1 VPDKWIEPRIP
12 AFRFTGKAF
21 AYLKIAEGCVHR
33 CAYCAIP
40 SIRGKYRSR
49 PEKAILKEAKEL
61 IASGCREI
69 NIVAQDPMLYGIDIK
84 NRKTN
89 LVKLL
94 KEIDKIEGD
103 FWVRV
108 LYSYPNEIFVEFIDW
123 LNTSPHAVK
132 YVDMPI
138 QHTVPEVLE
147 AMNRTAAIE
156 ATLTMSGL
164 LREMVPDVTLR
175 TTVITGFPGETEL
188 RFKALRSDLKRMQF
202 DRLGAF
208 AFSPE
213 KGTAAYS
220 MRNRPSRAIAEE
232 REKIIMQDAEKLWG
246 VRSKKML
253 GATVKALVVAPGV
266 ARMASQ
272 APDVDGVV
280 YLLDSKKARKAAV
293 GDFVNIRLS
302 RVCGFDFEADVE

>member
-1 VPDKWIEPRIP
+1 
-12 AFRFTGKAF
+12 
-21 AYLKIAEGCVHR
+21 
-33 CAYCAIP
+33 
-40 SIRGKYRSR
+40 
-49 PEKAILKEAKEL
+49 
-61 IASGCREI
+61 
-69 NIVAQDPMLYGIDIK
+69 
-84 NRKTN
+84 
-89 LVKLL
+89 
-94 KEIDKIEGD
+94 
-103 FWVRV
+103 
-108 LYSYPNEIFVEFIDW
+108 
-123 LNTSPHAVK
+123 
-132 YVDMPI
+132 
-138 QHTVPEVLE
+138 
-147 AMNRTAAIE
+147 
-156 ATLTMSGL
+156 
-164 LREMVPDVTLR
+164 
-175 TTVITGFPGETEL
+175 
-188 RFKALRSDLKRMQF
+188 MQF

-280 YLLDSKKARKAAV
+280 YLLDSKKARKAAI
-293 GDFVNIRLS
+293 GDFVNIKLS

>member
-1 VPDKWIEPRIP
+1 
-12 AFRFTGKAF
+12 
-21 AYLKIAEGCVHR
+21 
-33 CAYCAIP
+33 
-40 SIRGKYRSR
+40 
-49 PEKAILKEAKEL
+49 
-61 IASGCREI
+61 
-69 NIVAQDPMLYGIDIK
+69 MLYGIDIK

-293 GDFVNIRLS
+293 GDFVNIKLS